1 MREMPLDNTSARLL
15 IPCRCGSRDGRL
27 CFCDDKLGMDDQPE
41 IVYNKGAAFKGP
53 IQNILRY
60 L

>member
-1 MREMPLDNTSARLL
+1 MEEMSLDNTSVHLL
-15 IPCRCGSRDGRL
+15 ILCRCGSRDGHL

-41 IVYNKGAAFKGP
+41 IVYNKGAAFKRP
-53 IQNILRY
+53 IQNCLRY